1 MIRGIGV
8 SKGIALAQQYVI
20 SDVLTAERDSAI
32 DAELDVEKLRR
43 ARKEAMEQ
51 LAWTLEHAAERFG
64 AEESEIFDVQLLL
77 LDSDELWASAE
88 KGVREA
94 GHCAEWAF
102 DEAVEERIDAFSKL
116 SSEYLRERVLD
127 LKDIRQR
134 VLRCMRQKY
143 DTSRNAGRE
152 VVIIGHE
159 VMPSQIMEQ
168 RERLVRGIVM
178 EAGGATSHTVLLANM
193 LGIPCVVGAAGV
205 LVQAVDGEEIIIDG
219 AAGEVILHPGE
230 EEKRAFEE
238 TRTLLVREEALD
250 RAYFGCPDRSG
261 DGSVLPLWCNIAAVS
276 DTEQVLLNDGGGVGL
291 MRSEFLFLG
300 RQSAPGEEE
309 QYNAYRQMAE
319 RLGGKPLVIRTLD
332 LGADKQVSYLGLEKE
347 DNPALG
353 LRAIR
358 YCLRHEEIF
367 LPQLRA
373 ILRAGAGQD
382 VRMMLPMVAS
392 LAELRSA
399 KVLLERAK
407 TQLREEGMSFRQD
420 MPIGVMIEVP
430 SAAMLAGEFAA
441 EADFFSIGTNDLV
454 QYLFSADRT
463 NPNVSSL
470 NRPYAPALLR
480 LVQHVAR
487 KGAEHGITVAIC
499 GHAGQDPLL
508 LPLWLAMG
516 IGELSV
522 SPTSVLSLR
531 RSLSGLS
538 REDCLPLLERVLEMQ
553 DTDEVLDC
561 LKEFRSRHVV
571 RQR

>member
-1 MIRGIGV
+1 
-8 SKGIALAQQYVI
+8 
-20 SDVLTAERDSAI
+20 
-32 DAELDVEKLRR
+32 
-43 ARKEAMEQ
+43 
-51 LAWTLEHAAERFG
+51 
-64 AEESEIFDVQLLL
+64 
-77 LDSDELWASAE
+77 
-88 KGVREA
+88 
-94 GHCAEWAF
+94 
-102 DEAVEERIDAFSKL
+102 
-116 SSEYLRERVLD
+116 
-127 LKDIRQR
+127 
-134 VLRCMRQKY
+134 
-143 DTSRNAGRE
+143 
-152 VVIIGHE
+152 
-159 VMPSQIMEQ
+159 
-168 RERLVRGIVM
+168 
-178 EAGGATSHTVLLANM
+178 
-193 LGIPCVVGAAGV
+193 
-205 LVQAVDGEEIIIDG
+205 
-219 AAGEVILHPGE
+219 
-230 EEKRAFEE
+230 
-238 TRTLLVREEALD
+238 
-250 RAYFGCPDRSG
+250 
-261 DGSVLPLWCNIAAVS
+261 
-276 DTEQVLLNDGGGVGL
+276 
-291 MRSEFLFLG
+291 
-300 RQSAPGEEE
+300 
-309 QYNAYRQMAE
+309 
-319 RLGGKPLVIRTLD
+319 
-332 LGADKQVSYLGLEKE
+332 
-347 DNPALG
+347 
-353 LRAIR
+353 
-358 YCLRHEEIF
+358 
-367 LPQLRA
+367 
-373 ILRAGAGQD
+373 
-382 VRMMLPMVAS
+382 MMLPMVAS

-561 LKEFRSRHVV
+561 L
-571 RQR
+571 